1 MAGFSDDILGLWWM
15 CCVAVV
21 KESIGSF
28 TTHVQSIDGD
38 DSDFCPDGIV
48 CIFWSRVA
56 PYVVKEE
63 LEMAVCSSKHAFWF
77 EEAVDM
83 FGNRAFSGIMVH

>member
-1 MAGFSDDILGLWWM
+1 VAGFSDDILGLWWM

-38 DSDFCPDGIV
+38 DTDLCPDGIV

-56 PYVVKEE
+56 PYVVHIPYAMWPHIYGMKS
-63 LEMAVCSSKHAFWF
+63 ARGKDHV
-77 EEAVDM
+77 
-83 FGNRAFSGIMVH
+83 

>member
-1 MAGFSDDILGLWWM
+1 M

-21 KESIGSF
+21 KESVGSF
-28 TTHVQSIDGD
+28 TAHVQSIDGCNTD
-38 DSDFCPDGIV
+38 LCPDGIV

-56 PYVVKEE
+56 PDVVKEE
-63 LEMAVCSSKHAFWF
+63 LEMAVCSSQHAFWF

-83 FGNRAFSGIMVH
+83 LCNRAFSGIMVH